1 MRECL
6 TYDDVQLVPKYS
18 DVTRRTNCDISTKLL
33 DDVKLDVPI
42 ISSPMDTITEFDM
55 AWTMHNL
62 GGMGI
67 IHRFMSI
74 KEQAQIASALRNL
87 KVGASIGV
95 TRDYLE
101 RAQELVKAKCNI
113 LLLDVAHGHH
123 KLVKQ
128 AIERLRNEIDKK
140 NIYIIAG
147 NIATGDA
154 AQFLCD
160 SGADAVRVGV
170 GGGSLC
176 STRIQ
181 TGVGIPMVSS
191 ILDVVSV
198 CDNYG
203 VSVIAD
209 GGIRTPG
216 DVVKAIAAGANCV
229 MVGSLLS
236 GTKETPG
243 QITKTGMWPNEVLQ
257 KKYRGSASLEAK
269 LDRGETHNIEGYSTT
284 ITYKGK
290 IKRIINDIID
300 GLKSAMSYVGA
311 SNLEEFQ
318 ALAEFIKT
326 TNSGINEAKPHLI

>member
-1 MRECL
+1 MKECL
-6 TYDDVQLVPKYS
+6 TYDDVQIVPRYS
-18 DVTRRTNCDISTKLL
+18 NITSRNACVISTKLL
-33 DDVKLDVPI
+33 RDIELDVPI
-42 ISSPMDTITEFDM
+42 ISSPMDTITEFEM
-55 AWTMHNL
+55 AWAMHNL

-74 KEQAQIASALRNL
+74 KAQAEIARGLSNL
-87 KVGASIGV
+87 KVGAAIGV
-95 TRDYLE
+95 TEDYLK
-101 RAQELVKAKCNI
+101 RAQELVKENCNI

-123 KLVKQ
+123 ELVKK
-128 AIERLRNEIDKK
+128 AIERLHNEIDKK

-147 NIATGDA
+147 NIATGEGA
-154 AQFLCD
+154 RYLCD
-160 SGADAVRVGV
+160 AGADAVRVGI

-216 DVVKAIAAGANCV
+216 DVAKAIAAGANCV
-229 MVGSLLS
+229 MLGSLLS

-243 QITKTGMWPNEVLQ
+243 SITKTGIWPNEVLH

-269 LDRGETHNIEGYSTT
+269 SDRGETHNVEGYSTT
-284 ITYKGK
+284 IPYKGK
-290 IKRIINDIID
+290 VKRIINDILD
-300 GLKSAMSYVGA
+300 GLKSSMSYVGA

-318 ALAEFIKT
+318 SLAEFVRV
-326 TNSGINEAKPHLI
+326 TNSGINEAKPYLI

>member
-1 MRECL
+1 MKECL
-6 TYDDVQLVPKYS
+6 TYDDVQIVPRYS
-18 DVTRRTNCDISTKLL
+18 NITSRNACVISTKLL
-33 DDVKLDVPI
+33 RDIELDVPI
-42 ISSPMDTITEFDM
+42 ISSPMDTITEFEM
-55 AWTMHNL
+55 AWAMHNL

-74 KEQAQIASALRNL
+74 KAQAEIARGLSNL
-87 KVGASIGV
+87 KVGAAIGV
-95 TRDYLE
+95 TEDYLK
-101 RAQELVKAKCNI
+101 RAQELVKENCNI

-123 KLVKQ
+123 ELVKK
-128 AIERLRNEIDKK
+128 AIERLHNEIDKK

-147 NIATGDA
+147 NIATGEGA
-154 AQFLCD
+154 RYLCD
-160 SGADAVRVGV
+160 AGADAVRVGI

-216 DVVKAIAAGANCV
+216 DVAKAIAAGANCV
-229 MVGSLLS
+229 MLGSLLS

-243 QITKTGMWPNEVLQ
+243 SITKTGIWPNEVLH

-269 LDRGETHNIEGYSTT
+269 SDRGETHNVEGYSTT
-284 ITYKGK
+284 IPYKGK
-290 IKRIINDIID
+290 VKRIINDILD
-300 GLKSAMSYVGA
+300 GLKSSMSYVGA

-318 ALAEFIKT
+318 SLAKFIRV
-326 TNSGINEAKPHLI
+326 TNAGINEAKPHLI